1 MCKHQRQQICFV
13 YEFLA
18 ETGLQLGRCE
28 QELLTA
34 WLIWHSACA
43 ILLSASPLGPSVA
56 ATHITMSVKAV
67 AAVLVFA
74 LDKKADSE
82 IRKKKEQMRL
92 FLAFQQW
99 GQEIHC
105 TYRPPPHPRL
115 SALGDHP
122 LPVRQWQLLCS
133 ARPSQVWPEQAS
145 GQQEQRARRAT
156 CCPDGRVRA

>member
-43 ILLSASPLGPSVA
+43 ILLLSASPLGPSVA

-67 AAVLVFA
+67 VAVLCFDA
-74 LDKKADSE
+74 
-82 IRKKKEQMRL
+82 
-92 FLAFQQW
+92 
-99 GQEIHC
+99 
-105 TYRPPPHPRL
+105 
-115 SALGDHP
+115 
-122 LPVRQWQLLCS
+122 RQKS
-133 ARPSQVWPEQAS
+133 
-145 GQQEQRARRAT
+145 
-156 CCPDGRVRA
+156 